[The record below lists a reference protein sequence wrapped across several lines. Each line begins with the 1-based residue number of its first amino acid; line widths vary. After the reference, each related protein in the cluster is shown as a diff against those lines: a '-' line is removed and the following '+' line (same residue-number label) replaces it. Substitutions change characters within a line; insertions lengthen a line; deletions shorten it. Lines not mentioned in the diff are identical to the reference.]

1 VWRFR
6 GFEPLDGGSD
16 LSRATSCWF
25 EWKHMMRVVEGL
37 YLSVEL
43 SRFLVGI
50 VFNLVASL

>member
-1 VWRFR
+1 
-6 GFEPLDGGSD
+6 
-16 LSRATSCWF
+16 
-25 EWKHMMRVVEGL
+25 MMRVVEGL